1 MMYKLLSDGRKD
13 AQSKGQCIKTETSKE
28 TVTHN
33 IHRVTQRGE

>member
-1 MMYKLLSDGRKD
+1 MYKLLSDSRKD

-33 IHRVTQRGE
+33 IHRVTHRGE